1 MNNLIKIGLAA
12 GAALLVA
19 KGFDNRL
26 EITKYTVK
34 SDKLP
39 EEFDGFKI
47 AHLSDMHS
55 ESMPE
60 LYGAVKSINPD
71 IIVCTGDMADD
82 AGSYENAVLE
92 TERLMNIAPVYHVS
106 GNHDIK
112 RDDFPEFVN
121 DIRNAGAMF
130 LRNERTSITRG
141 DASISISGLS
151 DPFSYLTEPI
161 NQNISASI
169 NELGEPVGFDIL
181 LFHRA
186 NLMDKLKVLGF
197 PLILAGHMHGGQM
210 RIPAVGG
217 VFSPKSSFWGRSE
230 RMIFPKYFG
239 GRYSYEDTVMI
250 VSRGLGNPMVIPR
263 IYNRPELVSVTLK
276 CK

>member
-1 MNNLIKIGLAA
+1 VNNLIKIGAVA

-26 EITKYTVK
+26 EITGYTVK

-39 EEFDGFKI
+39 KEFDGFKI
-47 AHLSDMHS
+47 AHLSDLHS

-82 AGSYENAVLE
+82 KGSYENAVLE
-92 TERLMNIAPVYHVS
+92 TSRLMNIAPVYHVS
-106 GNHDIK
+106 GNHDMI
-112 RDDFPEFVN
+112 RNDFPEFVG
-121 DIRNAGAMF
+121 DIRATGAKF
-130 LRNERTSITRG
+130 LRNERTQIVRG

-151 DPFSYLTEPI
+151 DPFSYLKDPI
-161 NQNISASI
+161 NENIAGSI
-169 NELGEPVGFDIL
+169 KELGKPVGFDIL

-186 NLMDKLKVLGF
+186 NLLDKLKVLGCD
-197 PLILAGHMHGGQM
+197 LILAGHMHGGQM

-217 VFSPKSSFWGRSE
+217 VFSPKSSFWARTE
-230 RMIFPKYFG
+230 RMVFPKYFG
-239 GRYSYEDTVMI
+239 GRYSHNKTEMI

-263 IYNRPELVSVTLK
+263 IFNRPELVSVTLK